1 MRKFRAPN
9 VVPNVAVP
17 LRLYLG
23 VSFVRPTIT
32 GQVSCS
38 SASWPKSVQTRPG
51 RGGRAGPTGAWA
63 GPGRGRGPRAWAG
76 PGGRLRAAAGRRAT
90 SSRGGE
96 PGSPSSREKGWLGP
110 RRVDEA
116 RPSSAGPVRG
126 NKAHLGVVASV
137 FVLNFQRQGTF
148 FSGGSNSCIK
158 WIFISMYLVLNQGF
172 SMSQRVLSKVP

>member
-1 MRKFRAPN
+1 MAKICTNAARPWREGGAY
-9 VVPNVAVP
+9 
-17 LRLYLG
+17 RG
-23 VSFVRPTIT
+23 V
-32 GQVSCS
+32 
-38 SASWPKSVQTRPG
+38 
-51 RGGRAGPTGAWA
+51 GG
-63 GPGRGRGPRAWAG
+63 
-76 PGGRLRAAAGRRAT
+76 AGRKA
-90 SSRGGE
+90 
-96 PGSPSSREKGWLGP
+96 PGSGRQEGDVVLGLGAGLTLEQGEGLAGP

>member
-51 RGGRAGPTGAWA
+51 RGGRAGP
-63 GPGRGRGPRAWAG
+63 GPEGVGGAG

>member
-1 MRKFRAPN
+1 MLSRMSLSPCVFIWES
-9 VVPNVAVP
+9 
-17 LRLYLG
+17 RLYARQLRG
-23 VSFVRPTIT
+23 KFPVLVRR
-32 GQVSCS
+32 GQNLYKRGQAVEGG
-38 SASWPKSVQTRPG
+38 RGLPG
-51 RGGRAGPTGAWA
+51 RGRGRAGGGAR
-63 GPGRGRGPRAWAG
+63 GPGRGRAE
-76 PGGRLRAAAGRRAT
+76 GRRAT

>member
-63 GPGRGRGPRAWAG
+63 GPGRGPRAWAG

-96 PGSPSSREKGWLGP
+96 PGSRSSREKGWLGL

>member
-63 GPGRGRGPRAWAG
+63 GPG
-76 PGGRLRAAAGRRAT
+76 GRLRAAAGRRAT

-126 NKAHLGVVASV
+126 NKAHLGVVTSV

>member
-1 MRKFRAPN
+1 MSLSPCVFIWES
-9 VVPNVAVP
+9 
-17 LRLYLG
+17 RLYARQLRG
-23 VSFVRPTIT
+23 KFPVLVRR
-32 GQVSCS
+32 GQNLYKRGQAVEGG
-38 SASWPKSVQTRPG
+38 RGLPG
-51 RGGRAGPTGAWA
+51 RGR
-63 GPGRGRGPRAWAG
+63 GRGRGPRAWAG

-96 PGSPSSREKGWLGP
+96 PGSRSSREKGWLGP

>member
-51 RGGRAGPTGAWA
+51 RGGRAGPG
-63 GPGRGRGPRAWAG
+63 AG

>member
-38 SASWPKSVQTRPG
+38 RASWPKSVQTRPG

-63 GPGRGRGPRAWAG
+63 GPEGVGGAGRKAPGSGRQEGDVVPG
-76 PGGRLRAAAGRRAT
+76 PGAGLT
-90 SSRGGE
+90 LEQGE
-96 PGSPSSREKGWLGP
+96 GLARP

>member
-9 VVPNVAVP
+9 VVSNVAVP

-63 GPGRGRGPRAWAG
+63 GPG

-96 PGSPSSREKGWLGP
+96 PGSPSSREKGWLGR

-126 NKAHLGVVASV
+126 NKAHLGVVTSV
-137 FVLNFQRQGTF
+137 FILNFQRQGTF

-158 WIFISMYLVLNQGF
+158 WIFISVYLVLNQGF